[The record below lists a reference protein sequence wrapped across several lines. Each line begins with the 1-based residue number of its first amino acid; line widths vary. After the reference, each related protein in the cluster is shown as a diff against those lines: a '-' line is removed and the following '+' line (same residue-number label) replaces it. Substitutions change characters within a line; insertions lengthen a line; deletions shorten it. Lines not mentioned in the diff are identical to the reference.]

1 MMHSGDAMRRLFPL
15 GSYVLLL
22 FFLTGIWV
30 AISPFAMTTQPSG
43 AHWIP
48 STINNVVVGAIL
60 IAVSLLSILGYMTFE
75 LRDILREAREK
86 QEQINDDRH
95 RLLDLFRGARFNLLD
110 GKGVVGDLM
119 EWRDLGYG
127 VIAMPQQFP
136 PTQKDKLPNNLS
148 L

>member
-1 MMHSGDAMRRLFPL
+1 MIHMGVAMRRLFPV

-48 STINNVVVGAIL
+48 STVNNVVVGGIL
-60 IAVSLLSILGYMTFE
+60 IVVSLLGVVGYMAFA

-86 QEQINDDRH
+86 QLRQELAEQQ
-95 RLLDLFRGARFNLLD
+95 A
-110 GKGVVGDLM
+110 
-119 EWRDLGYG
+119 
-127 VIAMPQQFP
+127 A
-136 PTQKDKLPNNLS
+136 S
-148 L
+148 LAANQ